1 MLPASER
8 LRRDNL
14 FQRVYAGRKSVSS
27 PLFTLYV
34 LPRQPRSAPKAPLV
48 GFVVGK
54 KVDSKAAYRNR
65 AKRRVR
71 EAYRQAKLEHPSVK
85 QWYAMVWVVHNK
97 ILSAS
102 WDEILKAVSDCMTK
116 TAERYG
122 KQPGNSDSSGSAG
135 SARSSSPRER
145 TEG

>member
-8 LRRDNL
+8 LRRESL

-34 LPRQPRSAPKAPLV
+34 LPRQPHSTPKAPLV

-54 KVDSKAAYRNR
+54 KVDNRATSRNR

-71 EAYRQAKLEHPSVK
+71 EAYRQAKLLHPDVR

-102 WDEILKAVSDCMTK
+102 WEEILQAVSDCMTK

-122 KQPGNSDSSGSAG
+122 KQPGKSDSPGSAG
-135 SARSSSPRER
+135 RTHTRPRRER
-145 TEG
+145 RED